1 MQAWTISAFAEPLPR
16 AALER
21 LIVYIELLTQL
32 ESEQVLHTSSQVLAE
47 MTGSTVAQVRKDLSY
62 LGRFGTRGQGYSVPL
77 LRRRMIGA
85 LGLDLPRDVAVVGTY
100 GLGRAVAEQ
109 LQNAHQEPFR
119 FIGLYEEPDYVPKAP
134 SQYQSHYQI
143 KSLTDLQQ
151 HARPLLVCL
160 SVEPERAA
168 RIAKYLTSKGVT
180 GIVNLSTAPLP
191 PVLLPNAGIDHQPTS
206 TPSHLSTNQLALETE
221 GVRIENVDFFAGL
234 KRLSC
239 TTHKLPE
246 NKKHPIHTEE
256 I

>member
-1 MQAWTISAFAEPLPR
+1 MQEWIISAFAEPLPR

-100 GLGRAVAEQ
+100 GLGLAVAEQ
-109 LQNAHQEPFR
+109 FHANKETFR
-119 FIGLYEEPDYVPKAP
+119 FVGVYEEAEYLPKES
-134 SQYQSHYQI
+134 SQHQI
-143 KSLTDLQQ
+143 HPLTDLQQ
-151 HARPLLVCL
+151 HAHPLLVCL
-160 SVEPERAA
+160 SVEPSRAT
-168 RIAKYLTSKGVT
+168 RIAKYLANNGVA
-180 GIVNLSTAPLP
+180 GIVNLSSAAPLP
-191 PVLLPNAGIDHQPTS
+191 AVLLPDNGLAHHPPL
-206 TPSHLSTNQLALETE
+206 TPSHLSANQLALEVE

-234 KRLSC
+234 KRLSY
-239 TTHKLPE
+239 TTHKLPAT
-246 NKKHPIHTEE
+246 KKHPIHTEE